1 MNFKHGSSSILT
13 ILLIVFIVAIGAFG
27 FILLVNQY
35 DVRMQRVVSDPVNI
49 SGINYSTDVGQ
60 ALNLSVHGLSQQMPN
75 LVLIVLIFLTI
86 AFLAFLAVSLKR

>member
-1 MNFKHGSSSILT
+1 M
-13 ILLIVFIVAIGAFG
+13 AIGAFG